1 MREQAFDL
9 SLRQDANAPRPATQ
23 SGIRATYTLRYED
36 DALGIEKRIEF
47 EAVSAAY
54 ALEIARAEAE
64 GRRAL
69 LLENGRP
76 LCRLVKALAG
86 DAPYWIVADR
96 PTFDNP
102 ADPSEVANSA
112 RGMTYGSIDVRQ
124 RPGQQERED
133 APCRGLR

>member
-1 MREQAFDL
+1 MRKQAFDL
-9 SLRQDANAPRPATQ
+9 SQRQEAIAPLPATQ
-23 SGIRATYTLRYED
+23 SGLRATYTLRYED
-36 DALGIEKRIEF
+36 DSLGIEKRIEF

-96 PTFDNP
+96 PTFGDLS
-102 ADPSEVANSA
+102 DPSADASSA
-112 RGMTYGSIDVRQ
+112 RGMTYGSIDAHQ
-124 RPGQQERED
+124 SPGQPNREEG
-133 APCRGLR
+133 PCRGL